1 MKYLPVHIIII
12 AFLLLTACS
21 NDPVA
26 DTTVKNEIKF
36 RTGVISTR
44 GIINSDA
51 NDIPQQPMTGIQVI
65 RGTDGDT
72 QEGFATASV
81 ASSASIAAKSGT
93 MVLSTSQYFNNLK
106 SKAHFMA
113 FYPEPGGFVPG
124 KASWTID
131 GTQDIMV
138 TEPVTADY
146 QGSRSVAFT
155 FNHCLAQVILKLVA
169 KDNQV
174 AGLYGDLLSAKI
186 NVPSELEMTFEN
198 NGDAALSKKGNSLKT
213 DIDFGRL
220 EMKTDTATSKGLLI
234 YPDAADLTE
243 ITLAFENRQEAIL
256 PINSL
261 LELKPGYKTTIVAT
275 VTGVAINFKVT
286 LEPWKSAS
294 EYAGQDDEV
303 GLDNPGES
311 LK

>member
-1 MKYLPVHIIII
+1 MKYLPVHIITIL
-12 AFLLLTACS
+12 FLLLAACS
-21 NDPVA
+21 ADPIA
-26 DTTVKNEIKF
+26 EEPVKNEIKF
-36 RTGVISTR
+36 STGIVSTR
-44 GIINSDA
+44 GVIDSDE
-51 NDIPQQPMTGIQVI
+51 NNFPQQPMTGIQVI
-65 RGTDGDT
+65 RGTDGDM

-81 ASSASIAAKSGT
+81 ASSASIAKNSGT
-93 MVLSTSQYFNNLK
+93 MVLSIPQYFNNLK

-113 FYPEPGGFVPG
+113 FYPEPDGFVAG

-155 FNHCLAQVILKLVA
+155 FNHCLAQVVLKLVA

-186 NVPSELEMTFEN
+186 NVPSELEMKFEN
-198 NGDAALSKKGNSLKT
+198 NGDAALSKKENSLKT
-213 DIDFGRL
+213 VMDFGRL
-220 EMKTDTATSKGLLI
+220 EMKTDTTTSKGLLI

-243 ITLAFENRQEAIL
+243 ITLAFENRREAIL
-256 PINSL
+256 PINNL

-286 LEPWKSAS
+286 LEPWTPAS
-294 EYAGQDDEV
+294 EYEGQDDEI
-303 GLDNPGES
+303 GLGDPEDS
-311 LK
+311 

>member
-1 MKYLPVHIIII
+1 MKYLPVHIITIL
-12 AFLLLTACS
+12 FLLLAACS
-21 NDPVA
+21 ADPIA
-26 DTTVKNEIKF
+26 EEPVKNEIKF
-36 RTGVISTR
+36 STGIVSTR
-44 GIINSDA
+44 GVIDSDE
-51 NDIPQQPMTGIQVI
+51 NNFPQQPMTGIQVI

-81 ASSASIAAKSGT
+81 ASSASIAKNSGT
-93 MVLSTSQYFNNLK
+93 MVLSTPQYFNNLK

-113 FYPEPGGFVPG
+113 FYPEPDGFVPG
-124 KASWTID
+124 KASWTIN

-155 FNHCLAQVILKLVA
+155 FNHCLAQVVLKLVA

-174 AGLYGDLLSAKI
+174 ASLYGDLLSAKI
-186 NVPSELEMTFEN
+186 NVPSELEMKIEN
-198 NGDAALSKKGNSLKT
+198 NGDAALSKKENSLKT
-213 DIDFGRL
+213 DIDFGGL
-220 EMKTDTATSKGLLI
+220 ELKTDTTTSKGLLI

-286 LEPWKSAS
+286 LEPWTPAS
-294 EYAGQDDEV
+294 EYEGQDDEI
-303 GLDNPGES
+303 GLGDPEDS
-311 LK
+311 

>member
-1 MKYLPVHIIII
+1 MKYLPVHIITIL
-12 AFLLLTACS
+12 FLLLAACS
-21 NDPVA
+21 ADPIA
-26 DTTVKNEIKF
+26 EEPVKNEIKF
-36 RTGVISTR
+36 STGIVSTR
-44 GIINSDA
+44 GVIDSDE
-51 NDIPQQPMTGIQVI
+51 NNFPQQPMTGIQVI
-65 RGTDGDT
+65 RGTDGDM

-81 ASSASIAAKSGT
+81 ASSASIAANSGT
-93 MVLSTSQYFNNLK
+93 MVLSIPQYFNNLK

-113 FYPEPGGFVPG
+113 FYPEPDGFVPG

-155 FNHCLAQVILKLVA
+155 FNHCLAQVVLKLVA

-186 NVPSELEMTFEN
+186 NVPSELEMKFEN
-198 NGDAALSKKGNSLKT
+198 NGDAALSKKENSLKAVM
-213 DIDFGRL
+213 DFGRL
-220 EMKTDTATSKGLLI
+220 EMKTDTTTSKGLLI

-243 ITLAFENRQEAIL
+243 ITLAFENRREAIL
-256 PINSL
+256 PINNL

-286 LEPWKSAS
+286 LEPWTPAS
-294 EYAGQDDEV
+294 EYEGQDDEI
-303 GLDNPGES
+303 GLGDPEDS
-311 LK
+311 

>member
-1 MKYLPVHIIII
+1 MKYLSVHIITIL
-12 AFLLLTACS
+12 FLLLAAC
-21 NDPVA
+21 NADPIA
-26 DTTVKNEIKF
+26 EEPVKNEIKF
-36 RTGVISTR
+36 STGIVLTRGVID
-44 GIINSDA
+44 SDE
-51 NDIPQQPMTGIQVI
+51 NNFPQQPMTGIQVI

-81 ASSASIAAKSGT
+81 ASSASIAANSGT
-93 MVLSTSQYFNNLK
+93 MVLSTPQYFNNLK

-113 FYPEPGGFVPG
+113 FYPEPVGFVPG

-155 FNHCLAQVILKLVA
+155 FNHCLAQVVLKLVA

-174 AGLYGDLLSAKI
+174 ASLYGDLLSAKI
-186 NVPSELEMTFEN
+186 NVPSELEMKIEN
-198 NGDAALSKKGNSLKT
+198 NGDAALSKKENSLKT
-213 DIDFGRL
+213 DIDFGGL
-220 EMKTDTATSKGLLI
+220 ELKTDTTTSKGLLI

-286 LEPWKSAS
+286 LEPWTPAS
-294 EYAGQDDEV
+294 EYEGQDDEI
-303 GLDNPGES
+303 GLGDPEDS
-311 LK
+311 